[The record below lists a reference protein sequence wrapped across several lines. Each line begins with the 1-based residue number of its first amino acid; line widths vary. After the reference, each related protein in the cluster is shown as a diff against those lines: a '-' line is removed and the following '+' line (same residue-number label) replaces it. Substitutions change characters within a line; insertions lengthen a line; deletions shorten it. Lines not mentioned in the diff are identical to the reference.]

1 MEQTLGKRIVHHRK
15 RLGLTQDQLAEKLGV
30 TAQAVSKWENDQSCP
45 DITTLPRLA
54 EIFSI
59 STDELLGVIPSAEA
73 LPAEVIAKEDTRGL
87 HAQLGN
93 WNFHLDGGRKTAVG
107 FAVFV
112 LLTGLLMLF
121 SGLLRIHASFWSIL
135 WPCALLCFGI
145 FGLWPKFS
153 FLRLGCTV
161 FALYFLLN
169 SLYLLPFTLG
179 GEILFPAAAILLGL
193 ALLVDALKK
202 PRHPTFQFESGDNK
216 FTQTL
221 STADGYLDYS
231 ASFGEAT
238 QIIEVDMLKG
248 GQIHTNFGDYTV
260 SLEAV
265 TAVQPNCSM
274 EIHCSFGELTLLIPK
289 RFKLLPQSSTSFAGL
304 DIEGEPL
311 SQPEGFIKAEV
322 HVAFG
327 SVNIQYI

>member
-1 MEQTLGKRIVHHRK
+1 MEETIGKRISSNRK
-15 RLGLTQDQLAEKLGV
+15 RLGLTQEQLAEKLGV

-45 DITTLPRLA
+45 DIAMLPRLA

-59 STDELLGVIPSAEA
+59 STDELLGVIPSADA

-93 WNFHLDGGRKTAVG
+93 WNFHFDGGRKTAVG

-112 LLTGLLMLF
+112 LLTGLLMLL

-169 SLYLLPFTLG
+169 KLYLLPFTLG

-231 ASFGEAT
+231 ASFGEAVQAIT
-238 QIIEVDMLKG
+238 MDTLHG
-248 GQIHTNFGDYTV
+248 GQIHTNFGEYTV
-260 SLEAV
+260 NLADVAAVAPDCNLEL
-265 TAVQPNCSM
+265 
-274 EIHCSFGELTLLIPK
+274 HCNFGELNLLVPK
-289 RFKLLPQSSTSFAGL
+289 RFTVRPKSSTSFAAV
-304 DIEGEPL
+304 DVSGEPNAN
-311 SQPEGFIKAEV
+311 PDGYIDADV

>member
-1 MEQTLGKRIVHHRK
+1 
-15 RLGLTQDQLAEKLGV
+15 
-30 TAQAVSKWENDQSCP
+30 
-45 DITTLPRLA
+45 LA

-59 STDELLGVIPSAEA
+59 STDELLGVIPSADA

-112 LLTGLLMLF
+112 LLTGLLMLL

-169 SLYLLPFTLG
+169 NLYLLPFTLG

-231 ASFGEAT
+231 ASFGEAVQAIT
-238 QIIEVDMLKG
+238 MDTLHG
-248 GQIHTNFGDYTV
+248 GQIHTNFGEYTV
-260 SLEAV
+260 NLADVAAVAPDCNLEL
-265 TAVQPNCSM
+265 
-274 EIHCSFGELTLLIPK
+274 HCSFGELNLLVPK
-289 RFKLLPQSSTSFAGL
+289 RFTVRPKSSTSFAAV
-304 DIEGEPL
+304 DVSGEPNAN
-311 SQPEGFIKAEV
+311 PDGYIDADV

>member
-1 MEQTLGKRIVHHRK
+1 MEETIGKRISSNRK
-15 RLGLTQDQLAEKLGV
+15 RLALTQEQLAEKLGV

-45 DITTLPRLA
+45 DITMLPRLA

-59 STDELLGVIPSAEA
+59 STDELLGVIPSANA

-112 LLTGLLMLF
+112 LLTGLLMLL

-135 WPCALLCFGI
+135 WPTALFIFGV

-153 FLRLGCTV
+153 FFRLGCSV
-161 FALYFLLN
+161 FGLYFILSNMGLL
-169 SLYLLPFTLG
+169 SFVLG
-179 GEILFPAAAILLGL
+179 GEIILPAAVILIGL
-193 ALLVDALKK
+193 ALLADAVKK
-202 PRHPTFQFESGDNK
+202 PRRPTFSCESGENK
-216 FTQTL
+216 FTQTI
-221 STADGYLDYS
+221 STANGYLDYS
-231 ASFGEAT
+231 ASFGEAVQAIT
-238 QIIEVDMLKG
+238 MDTLHG
-248 GQIHTNFGDYTV
+248 GQIHTNFGEYTV
-260 SLEAV
+260 NLADVAAVAPDCNLEL
-265 TAVQPNCSM
+265 
-274 EIHCSFGELTLLIPK
+274 HCSFGELNLLVPK
-289 RFKLLPQSSTSFAGL
+289 RFTVRPKSSTSFAAV
-304 DIEGEPL
+304 DVSGEPNAN
-311 SQPEGFIKAEV
+311 PDGYIDADV